1 MKFFIGYDPFRSYIF
16 DYCVKSMLKYK
27 IDYYKIGS
35 SVLDEN
41 VWYRKRKETDSTEFS
56 VCRFLIPY
64 LSDYEGWSVFMDDDF
79 YWNVNPLELQDFCD
93 DSYSVLVCKHN
104 YEPKQD
110 IKWGN
115 LKQFKYGKK
124 NWSSLMLFNNS
135 HPDCKKLNVKS
146 VNEDV
151 ALNLHQF
158 KWTDNV
164 GSIPLEYNFL
174 VGEYDNIE
182 TAKALHYT
190 NGYPEDLCI
199 K

>member
-1 MKFFIGYDPFRSYIF
+1 MKFFIGCDSSRQHVF
-16 DYCVKSMLKYK
+16 DYCIKSISKYK
-27 IDYYKIGS
+27 IYYYKIGS
-35 SVLDEN
+35 SVLNEN
-41 VWYRKRKETDSTEFS
+41 IWYRKRKDTDSTEFS
-56 VCRFLIPY
+56 VCRFLVPY

-104 YEPKQD
+104 YDPKQD
-110 IKWGN
+110 IKWGD
-115 LKQFKYGKK
+115 LKQFKYRKK

-135 HPDCKKLNVKS
+135 HPDCKKLSVES

-151 ALNLHQF
+151 ALDLHQF
-158 KWTDNV
+158 KWTNNV

-190 NGYPEDLCI
+190 NGFSEDLCT